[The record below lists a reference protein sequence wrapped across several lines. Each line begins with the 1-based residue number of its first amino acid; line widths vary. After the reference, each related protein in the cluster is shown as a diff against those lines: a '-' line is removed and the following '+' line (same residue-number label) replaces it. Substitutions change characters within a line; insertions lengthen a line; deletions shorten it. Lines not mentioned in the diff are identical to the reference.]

1 MKKIIAFKKW
11 QRTRTN
17 EDRDEY
23 ITLNKKAKAEVVNT
37 KEEAYKKLYAEA
49 ERNGPKVI
57 YKLRVL

>member
-23 ITLNKKAKAEVVNT
+23 ITLNKNAKAEVAKT
-37 KEEAYKKLYAEA
+37 KKKHTKNSMQRRKEMVP
-49 ERNGPKVI
+49 R
-57 YKLRVL
+57 